1 MTRPYR
7 LTQGAAADLRDIVSY
22 TVEQWGEARCR
33 AYIARIE
40 ETTQALA
47 TGEGVFKNLDV
58 LHPGL
63 RMKLA
68 GHHYVFCLPR
78 PDGPALVLAILHE
91 RMDIMVHL
99 KKRLD

>member
-1 MTRPYR
+1 MTLPYR
-7 LTQGAAADLRDIVSY
+7 LTQGAAADLRGIVRH

-33 AYIARIE
+33 TYIAHIE
-40 ETTQALA
+40 ETARTLA

-58 LHPGL
+58 LCPGL

-68 GHHYVFCLPR
+68 GHHYVFCLPQ

-91 RMDIMVHL
+91 RMDIMARL
-99 KKRLD
+99 KNRLA